1 MQGNLCYDT
10 SMEVAK
16 DHYGLL
22 TGIIHAPENPI
33 LDLPAKLM
41 HGTRNIIFDTLN
53 IDILTQIARHVI

>member
-1 MQGNLCYDT
+1 
-10 SMEVAK
+10 MEVSN

-33 LDLPAKLM
+33 LDLPAKLI
-41 HGTRNIIFDTLN
+41 HGTRNIIFDTFN